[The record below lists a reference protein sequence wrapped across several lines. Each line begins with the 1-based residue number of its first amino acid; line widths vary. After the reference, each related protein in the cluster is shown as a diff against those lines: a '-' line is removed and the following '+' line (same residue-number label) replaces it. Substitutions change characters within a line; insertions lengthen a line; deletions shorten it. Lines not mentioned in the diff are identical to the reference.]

1 MRIKT
6 TLTRGQSK
14 LELNIFAR
22 NAYKLVLDRRTVS
35 NIAPYKM
42 RVKFIKYPLKILVC
56 SKGARYI
63 FFKPRIIIL
72 KCLPNAASWEPT
84 WVSGENVEGKARSP
98 PFSSRAFDSTVQAVS
113 CCKETSFSPSW
124 LFVSL
129 TSIFFVSHFRWI
141 KTIST
146 NFRISSS
153 SEIHV
158 RELEAPWNWKSRMF
172 KDPYVCLLNLE
183 RIS

>member
-42 RVKFIKYPLKILVC
+42 RVKFIKYPLKILVS

-63 FFKPRIIIL
+63 FFKPRIIIV
-72 KCLPNAASWEPT
+72 KFLPNAASWEPT

-158 RELEAPWNWKSRMF
+158 RELEGPWNWKSRMF
-172 KDPYVCLLNLE
+172 KDPYVCL
-183 RIS
+183 

>member
-14 LELNIFAR
+14 LELHTFAR

-42 RVKFIKYPLKILVC
+42 RVKFIKYPLKILVS

-63 FFKPRIIIL
+63 FFKSRIIMI
-72 KCLPNAASWEPT
+72 KFLPNAASWEPT

-124 LFVSL
+124 LFVSP
-129 TSIFFVSHFRWI
+129 TSIFLC
-141 KTIST
+141 ISLPVDQ
-146 NFRISSS
+146 NNIYKFRISSS

-172 KDPYVCLLNLE
+172 KDPYVCL
-183 RIS
+183 